1 MEHGTVCH
9 RNMDVEEGG
18 HSTTAIVWNVDL
30 EKGNEN
36 QLDWTPIQSRFWTM
50 AHENRSLMNTIQ
62 QRQKNWLGHVLR
74 SESILHTVLEGRME
88 GTRTRG
94 RHSDTMIDW
103 MKSNDMEYEHIKK
116 ELITEKTAEHSRQIM
131 TVLIQSVDRYTIHN
145 YTVPPPKKNHVT
157 TSSTV
162 SSTRT
167 PYTNIIGTL
176 ITKTVGHQQVFL
188 FSHLTCLRQLIYL
201 GKP

>member
-1 MEHGTVCH
+1 
-9 RNMDVEEGG
+9 
-18 HSTTAIVWNVDL
+18 
-30 EKGNEN
+30 
-36 QLDWTPIQSRFWTM
+36 M

-94 RHSDTMIDW
+94 RQSDTMIDW

-116 ELITEKTAEHSRQIM
+116 ELITEKTGVIGGLDLLEKAEHSRQRM

-167 PYTNIIGTL
+167 VRIRTL
-176 ITKTVGHQQVFL
+176 L
-188 FSHLTCLRQLIYL
+188 AHLLLRL
-201 GKP
+201 